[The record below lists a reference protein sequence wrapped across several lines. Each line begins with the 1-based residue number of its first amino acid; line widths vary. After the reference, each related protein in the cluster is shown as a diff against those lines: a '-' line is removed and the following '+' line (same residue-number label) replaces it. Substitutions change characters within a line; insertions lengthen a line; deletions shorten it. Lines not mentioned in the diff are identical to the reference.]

1 MINYNLD
8 VCIGRKKVDPGPLIK
23 QHDTGVTFT
32 LHLVVCRYETSWLET
47 RDDYSIPQGSTAVM
61 KVLKPDGTFTATDA
75 EVVGE
80 SDVFAPLCAQ
90 ATAAV
95 GTCAAEVSIYDT
107 DGKRITT
114 TTFNFVVDAEC
125 VGEDAG
131 PSEDY
136 VDIMGEYIEEVKAS
150 EELIKELNDHP
161 PVPGDMGYWYIWD
174 ADADA
179 YIESDLPLPEVSQ
192 GPEGPAGP
200 EGPHGPEGPEGPQGI
215 PGADGFS
222 PTVAIETTETGT
234 QVTITDLE
242 GDKTFEVL
250 NGKDG
255 QDGEQG
261 PQGEPGADGKDGYSP
276 TVATQAISNGTRITI
291 TDANGEKTFDV
302 LNGAVG
308 PQGPQGEQGETGPQ
322 GEQGPKGDT
331 GATGPQGEQG
341 IQGPQGPKGDTG
353 DTGPKGDTG
362 DTGPQGPA
370 GPQGNS
376 GPQGQPGADGYTP
389 VRGTDYWTAAD
400 RAQIVQD
407 VLDALSMAEEVAF

>member
-161 PVPGDMGYWYIWD
+161 PVPGDTGYWYTWD

-200 EGPHGPEGPEGPQGI
+200 EGPP
-215 PGADGFS
+215 
-222 PTVAIETTETGT
+222 
-234 QVTITDLE
+234 
-242 GDKTFEVL
+242 
-250 NGKDG
+250 
-255 QDGEQG
+255 G

-276 TVATQAISNGTRITI
+276 TVATQAISNGTRVTI
-291 TDANGEKTFDV
+291 TDASGAKSFDV
-302 LNGAVG
+302 LNGAEG

-370 GPQGNS
+370 GPQGDP
-376 GPQGQPGADGYTP
+376 GPQGEPGTDGYTP

-400 RAQIVQD
+400 QAQIVQD

>member
-161 PVPGDMGYWYIWD
+161 PVPGDTGYWYTWD

-261 PQGEPGADGKDGYSP
+261 PQGE
-276 TVATQAISNGTRITI
+276 T
-291 TDANGEKTFDV
+291 
-302 LNGAVG
+302 G
-308 PQGPQGEQGETGPQ
+308 PQGPP
-322 GEQGPKGDT
+322 
-331 GATGPQGEQG
+331 G

-370 GPQGNS
+370 GPQGDS

-400 RAQIVQD
+400 QAQIVQD